1 MTLKQKSDGIY
12 LDDSFDDVM
21 FDSLI
26 FDCDGVLI
34 DITKSYD
41 QTIIT
46 TTKYILE
53 TLAKITD
60 SIDIDFKIIDG
71 FKSTGGFND
80 EVDLTYAAILSI
92 IAAKKLKKDQT
103 EFIFNVIKNSDSTGI
118 KSVENF
124 LKKQIDISEI
134 IDGFKSTG
142 GFNDEVDLTYASIL
156 SIIAAKKLKKDQTE
170 FIFNVIKNSDSTGI
184 KSVEIF
190 LKKQTDISVI
200 IDQLSYPGSHKEN
213 ILYQTFDQLFYGPEL
228 YSKLFQNPSKFSEPG
243 LIENDDVIFNDNLSE
258 KLQKK
263 FGKQISMVTGRG
275 KESVRY
281 SLKHLLEKFDL
292 TNSAFLEDESRDLAK
307 PNPQALINSISGMNS
322 KSCLYVGDSMEDFL
336 MAKKSTILGY
346 KTTFCG
352 IIGTSKN
359 PQEKL
364 KLFEQNEAILVLD
377 SIELLPKVLNLE

>member
-12 LDDSFDDVM
+12 LNDSFDDVM

-46 TTKYILE
+46 TTKYILK
-53 TLAKITD
+53 TLTKIND
-60 SIDIDFKIIDG
+60 PIDINFKIIDG

-92 IAAKKLKKDQT
+92 IVAKKLKKDQT

-134 IDGFKSTG
+134 INK
-142 GFNDEVDLTYASIL
+142 
-156 SIIAAKKLKKDQTE
+156 
-170 FIFNVIKNSDSTGI
+170 
-184 KSVEIF
+184 
-190 LKKQTDISVI
+190 
-200 IDQLSYPGSHKEN
+200 LSYPGSHKEN

-228 YSKLFQNPSKFSEPG
+228 YSKLFQNSSKFSEPG

-275 KESVRY
+275 KESVSY

-292 TNSAFLEDESRDLAK
+292 KNSVFLEDESRELAK

-336 MAKKSTILGY
+336 MAKKSTVLGY

-377 SIELLPKVLNLE
+377 SINLLPKVLNLE

>member
-1 MTLKQKSDGIY
+1 MTLKQKSEGIY

-124 LKKQIDISEI
+124 LKKQIDVSE
-134 IDGFKSTG
+134 
-142 GFNDEVDLTYASIL
+142 
-156 SIIAAKKLKKDQTE
+156 
-170 FIFNVIKNSDSTGI
+170 
-184 KSVEIF
+184 
-190 LKKQTDISVI
+190 I

-228 YSKLFQNPSKFSEPG
+228 YSKLFQNSSKFSDPG
-243 LIENDDVIFNDNLSE
+243 LIENDDVIFNDTLSE

-292 TNSAFLEDESRDLAK
+292 KNSVFLEDESRDLAK

>member
-1 MTLKQKSDGIY
+1 MTLKQKSEGIY
-12 LDDSFDDVM
+12 LDDSFNHLEI
-21 FDSLI
+21 DSLI

-41 QTIIT
+41 QTIII

-53 TLAKITD
+53 TFTTITD

-92 IAAKKLKKDQT
+92 VAAKKLKKDQT

-118 KSVENF
+118 KSVETF

-134 IDGFKSTG
+134 IS
-142 GFNDEVDLTYASIL
+142 
-156 SIIAAKKLKKDQTE
+156 
-170 FIFNVIKNSDSTGI
+170 
-184 KSVEIF
+184 
-190 LKKQTDISVI
+190 
-200 IDQLSYPGSHKEN
+200 QLSYPGSHKEN
-213 ILYQTFDQLFYGPEL
+213 ILYQIFDQLFYGPKL
-228 YSKLFQNPSKFSEPG
+228 YLKLFKNLSKFSEPG
-243 LIENDDVIFNDNLSE
+243 LIENDDVIFNNNLSE

-263 FGKQISMVTGRG
+263 FGTQISMVTGRG
-275 KESVRY
+275 KESVSY
-281 SLKHLLEKFDL
+281 SLKNLLGKFDL
-292 TNSAFLEDESRDLAK
+292 KNSVFLEDESRDLAK
-307 PNPQALINSISGMNS
+307 PNPQALINSINGMNS
-322 KSCLYVGDSMEDFL
+322 KSCLYIGDSMEDFL
-336 MAKKSTILGY
+336 MAKKTTVLGH

-377 SIELLPKVLNLE
+377 SIKLLPKVLNLE